1 VDLRPDPADE
11 AFRAEVRR
19 FVDENLPADLA
30 QRASTG
36 FLPNRADAER
46 WQAILHKRGWS
57 VPRWPVEHGGTGWT
71 PKQIH
76 IFDDEL
82 YTAGAP
88 VPNYQGYT
96 LVAPVIYTFGTA
108 EQKQRFLPP
117 IREGTQY
124 WAQGF
129 SEPGSG
135 SDLASMK
142 TRAVRQGDHYIVNG
156 SKIWTTQAH
165 WADWIFLLVKT
176 DIEVKPQRGVSFLL
190 VDAKSPGVT
199 VQPILSIDGCHH
211 LNATFYDDVK
221 VPVENLIGEENR
233 GWDYTKWLLA
243 NERAFSGGEVAV
255 LKRYLKKLHLIAR
268 AERAG
273 DVPLLQEASF
283 ARRLAESEIE
293 TAAIEMSVLRFL
305 GDYRADD
312 PRGAL
317 VASILKVRCTELQQR
332 MSEFLV
338 EAIGA
343 YGAVFHP
350 DVYEHAAG
358 NNPVPGPDYATGL
371 AADLFY
377 RRAASIYGG
386 TNEVQRNLIAK
397 LGLQL

>member
-1 VDLRPDPADE
+1 LDLRSDPADE

-19 FVDENLPADLA
+19 FIAENLPDDLRRRA
-30 QRASTG
+30 QTG

-46 WQAILHKRGWS
+46 WQGILHKRGWS

-76 IFDDEL
+76 IFDDEM

-96 LVAPVIYTFGTA
+96 LVAPVIYTFGTDA
-108 EQKQRFLPP
+108 QKKRFLPP
-117 IREGTQY
+117 IREGTEY

-129 SEPGSG
+129 SEPGAG

-165 WADWIFLLVKT
+165 WADWLFVLVKT

-190 VDAKSPGVT
+190 IDAKSPGVT
-199 VQPILSIDGCHH
+199 VKPIVSIDGCHH
-211 LNATFYDDVK
+211 LNQTFYDDVK
-221 VPVENLIGEENR
+221 VPVENLIGEENK

-243 NERAFSGGEVAV
+243 NERAYSGGEVAV
-255 LKRYLKKLHLIAR
+255 LKRYLEKLHRIGR
-268 AERAG
+268 AERDG
-273 DVPLLQEASF
+273 DRPLIQTPSF
-283 ARRLAESEIE
+283 ARRLAEAEIE
-293 TAAIEMSVLRFL
+293 TGAIEMSVLRFL

-317 VASILKVRCTELQQR
+317 VASILKVRCTELQQKI
-332 MSEFLV
+332 SEFLV
-338 EAIGA
+338 DSIAE

-350 DVYEHAAG
+350 DVYENHG
-358 NNPVPGPDYATGL
+358 SNQPVPGPDYAAGL
-371 AADLFY
+371 AADVFY
-377 RRAASIYGG
+377 RRASSIYGG
-386 TNEVQRNLIAK
+386 SNEIQRNLIAK
-397 LGLQL
+397 MGLGL